1 MLESGISSLTGSV
14 IREMPKKSGADY
26 ISMLGSIPII
36 VILKL
41 FILIFT
47 ISALIRYTGIIFVK
61 EYTYLAHHLE
71 ENHHVFVLT
80 HYICILYAN

>member
-1 MLESGISSLTGSV
+1 MLESGDSSLTRSV
-14 IREMPKKSGADY
+14 IREMPKKRGADY

-41 FILIFT
+41 FIVIFT

-61 EYTYLAHHLE
+61 KIYTWHITKKKIAMYLS
-71 ENHHVFVLT
+71 
-80 HYICILYAN
+80 